1 MYSVLFLAHFFQK
14 LLEVR
19 LGWPLKV
26 NFWGIVEAVLV
37 TGLMSVLSPSQQG
50 QSTRGK
56 SVLCELSDVG
66 DRKMSCLLQQFLT
79 VSLWKTCLPP
89 SLAQSKSSEFNK
101 TQEIL

>member
-66 DRKMSCLLQQFLT
+66 DRKMSSYSNSLQFPFGKL
-79 VSLWKTCLPP
+79 VCH
-89 SLAQSKSSEFNK
+89 LA
-101 TQEIL
+101 